1 MKMKRMN
8 SVWMRKSV
16 LICSLLLGITLSASS
31 QISSKL
37 QNVAKSMTTV
47 AKASGID
54 VNSLTS
60 SIMSQLTSK
69 LSLTSAQQPKVT
81 SIITDYLKQKVSIAN
96 LAKTDKTTY
105 ASKLKTLTSSLTS
118 NLKTVLTAAQFTKF
132 LGLKP
137 ATSSA
142 TNVLSQLFY

>member
-1 MKMKRMN
+1 MKKMN
-8 SVWMRKSV
+8 SVWMRKSA
-16 LICSLLLGITLSASS
+16 LICSLILGISLSASS
-31 QISSKL
+31 QITSKL
-37 QNVAKSMTTV
+37 QNVAKTATTV

-54 VNSLTS
+54 VNSLTG

-69 LSLTSAQQPKVT
+69 LALTSAQQPKVT
-81 SIITDYLKQKVSIAN
+81 SIITDYLKQKATITS
-96 LAKTDKTTY
+96 LAKTDKTAS

-137 ATSSA
+137 ATNSA